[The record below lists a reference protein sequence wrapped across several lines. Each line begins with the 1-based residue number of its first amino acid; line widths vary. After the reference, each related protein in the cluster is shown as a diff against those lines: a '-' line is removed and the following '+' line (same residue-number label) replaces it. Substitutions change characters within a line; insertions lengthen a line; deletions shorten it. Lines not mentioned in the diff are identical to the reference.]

1 MLLFPLTC
9 LLVTMVS
16 SAPSEG
22 CGRPLDQLTPG
33 LDHRL
38 TVSVSEPGRPDIQRW
53 AIIICNSISPHHGSG
68 TMFFTSPPLMIRVT
82 PRPRLFFWITT
93 AGLRALISRWTSCP
107 GPS

>member
-53 AIIICNSISPHHGSG
+53 VIICISISYHPDSG
-68 TMFFTSPPLMIRVT
+68 TMFFTFLPLMIRVT

-93 AGLRALISRWTSCP
+93 AGLIALISRWTSCP

>member
-53 AIIICNSISPHHGSG
+53 AIIICIYHIIMAQGLCS
-68 TMFFTSPPLMIRVT
+68 SPPCL
-82 PRPRLFFWITT
+82 L
-93 AGLRALISRWTSCP
+93 
-107 GPS
+107 